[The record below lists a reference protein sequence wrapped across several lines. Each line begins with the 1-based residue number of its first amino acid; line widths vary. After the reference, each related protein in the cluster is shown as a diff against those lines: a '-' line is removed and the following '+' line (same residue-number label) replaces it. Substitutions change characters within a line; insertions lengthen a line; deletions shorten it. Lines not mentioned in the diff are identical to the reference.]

1 MTPSFQVHADLRAL
15 VIEHPNPPTVLQ
27 MIPTAFSLGGNKIGM
42 PHSVDEV
49 IRLGM
54 LQINVPSPI
63 LHYYNWPREKNRW
76 PNPFDHQK
84 VTAAFMVSNPHAFVL
99 NDIGSSKT
107 GTSCWAADFLL
118 EVGIGH
124 RVLVIAPLSTLE
136 RVWGDTLFTHFTHRT
151 FSVLHGTADRRKKL
165 LAQPQEFYILNHD
178 GVQVIQK
185 ELAAREDIDVVI
197 IDEIATLRN
206 KNTGAWKAIEALI
219 YPTKGK
225 PKPWVWGLTGA
236 PTPNAPTDAYAQC
249 RLISPNVVPKFFG
262 QFRPMVM
269 SHTSLYKWVPRPQAM
284 DVVYKVMRP
293 SIRFKRSDCVDLPE
307 TTYQTRDVEL
317 SADQT
322 RHIKELTRQLYTE
335 VEGEKVTAVN
345 EGVKLS
351 KILQVA
357 GACVYDSSGS
367 PHELDPGTR
376 LKVLMEVIEEA
387 GGKVLV
393 FLPFIEMTGMVARE
407 LGKYW
412 ETAIVNGDVSI
423 KERNEIF
430 SRFQDEKS
438 DLEIIV
444 AHPKTMAHGLNLTA
458 ASVVVWWTSIFSNDL
473 YTQACGRVTR
483 PGQRRKTCVINLAG
497 SALERKLYKRLEE
510 RQKVQGTLLA
520 MIERKENLI

>member
-1 MTPSFQVHADLRAL
+1 MTFQVHSDLRAL
-15 VIEHPNPPTVLQ
+15 VIEHPNPAVVLQ

-42 PHSVDEV
+42 PHGIDET

-107 GTSCWAADFLL
+107 GTACWAADYLL
-118 EVGIGH
+118 EIGVAH

-151 FSVLHGTADRRKKL
+151 FSVLHGTAERRRKL
-165 LAQPQEFYILNHD
+165 LAQPADVYIINHD
-178 GVQVIQK
+178 GIQVIQK
-185 ELAAREDIDVVI
+185 EFAARPDIDIII

-206 KNTGAWKAIEALI
+206 KNTGAWKAVETLL

-236 PTPNAPTDAYAQC
+236 PVPNAPTDAYAQC
-249 RLISPNVVPKFFG
+249 RLISPNAVPQFFG
-262 QFRPMVM
+262 QFRQMVM
-269 SHTSLYKWVPRPQAM
+269 AHTSLYKWVPRAEAM

-293 SIRFKRSDCVDLPE
+293 SIRFKRDDCVDLPE

-317 SADQT
+317 STDQT
-322 RHIKELTRQLYTE
+322 RHLKELTRQLYTE
-335 VEGEKVTAVN
+335 VEGGKITAVN

-351 KILQVA
+351 KMLQVA
-357 GACVYDSSGS
+357 GGCAYDSDGA
-367 PHELDPGTR
+367 PHEIDPGSR

-387 GGKVLV
+387 GGKILCFV
-393 FLPFIEMTGMVARE
+393 PFTAMTGVIARE
-407 LGKYW
+407 LGKFW
-412 ETAIVNGDVSI
+412 ETAIVTGDVSV

-438 DLEIIV
+438 NLEIIV
-444 AHPKTMAHGLNLTA
+444 AHPETMAHGLNLTA
-458 ASVVVWWTSIFSNDL
+458 ASVVVWWTSIFSNDS

-483 PGQRRKTCVINLAG
+483 PGQRRKTCVVNLAG
-497 SALERKLYKRLEE
+497 STIERQIYKRLVE

-520 MIERKENLI
+520 MIERKEDLI